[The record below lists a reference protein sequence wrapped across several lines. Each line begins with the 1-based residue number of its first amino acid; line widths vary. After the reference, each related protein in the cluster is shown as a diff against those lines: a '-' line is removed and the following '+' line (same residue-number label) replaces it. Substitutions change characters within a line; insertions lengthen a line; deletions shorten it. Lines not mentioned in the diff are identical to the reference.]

1 VTGAQA
7 RSEVRPVA
15 DAGRVGSPR
24 VHLRSVDSTNVL
36 LRDLAVRGAP
46 HGTLVTAAEQ
56 TAGRGRQGR
65 VWLAPAGASLLCSWL
80 LREPPNLLS
89 LVAGV
94 AVAEVC
100 GPRARIKWPNDVLID
115 DRKVAGILVE
125 SRPQERWAVLGI
137 GLNVALTV
145 DQIPE
150 ELRDRAG
157 TLGLG
162 SAEIEPMLERLR
174 SALGHWLTAPAEAML
189 ATVRERD
196 ALRGRRI
203 GWDGGA
209 GGGAGVAAGI
219 AADGRLTVTLDD
231 GSHVALDAGEVHLGP
246 LPRSDWAEPDPA

>member
-1 VTGAQA
+1 MTAARAGA
-7 RSEVRPVA
+7 ELRPIA
-15 DAGRVGSPR
+15 DSGCIGSPR
-24 VHLRSVDSTNVL
+24 VHLRSVDSTNVF
-36 LRDLAVRGAP
+36 LRDLALRGAP

-89 LVAGV
+89 LIAGV
-94 AVAEVC
+94 AVSEVC
-100 GPRARIKWPNDVLID
+100 GTRARIKWPNDVLID

-162 SAEIEPMLERLR
+162 SAEIEPMLERLQ
-174 SALGHWLTAPAEAML
+174 SALAHWLTAPAEEML
-189 ATVRERD
+189 AAVRERD

-203 GWDGGA
+203 GWEGGV
-209 GGGAGVAAGI
+209 GIAAGI
-219 AADGRLTVTLDD
+219 AADGRLTVTRDD
-231 GSHVALDAGEVHLGP
+231 GSHVALDAGEVHLGA
-246 LPRSDWAEPDPA
+246 R

>member
-1 VTGAQA
+1 MTAARV
-7 RSEVRPVA
+7 RSEVRPIA
-15 DAGRVGSPR
+15 DTGRIGSPR

-46 HGTLVTAAEQ
+46 HGTLVTTAEQ

-80 LREPPNLLS
+80 LRDPPNLLS
-89 LVAGV
+89 LIAGV

-125 SRPQERWAVLGI
+125 SRPQARWAVLGI

-157 TLGLG
+157 TLGLS
-162 SAEIEPMLERLR
+162 SAEVEPTLERLR
-174 SALGHWLTAPAEAML
+174 SALAHWLGAPAEEMVA
-189 ATVRERD
+189 AVRERD

-203 GWDGGA
+203 CWE
-209 GGGAGVAAGI
+209 GGAGVAAGI

-231 GSHVALDAGEVHLGP
+231 GSNVALDAGEVHLG
-246 LPRSDWAEPDPA
+246 AV